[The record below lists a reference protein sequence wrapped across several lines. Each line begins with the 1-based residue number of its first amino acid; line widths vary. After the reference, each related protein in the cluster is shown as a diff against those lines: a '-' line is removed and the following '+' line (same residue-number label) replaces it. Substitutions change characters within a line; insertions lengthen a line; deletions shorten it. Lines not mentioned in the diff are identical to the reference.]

1 MTATSKRPVFLNVW
15 QIRLPVAG
23 VLSIAHR
30 VSGVLL
36 ILSLPIMV
44 HLFELSLAGP
54 ESFAQVVSLLSHP
67 FSQLLLLLLTWSL
80 LHHLFAGI
88 RYLFID
94 LDLGLERSSARNS
107 AWVALVG
114 ALVVT
119 PLIWGQLP

>member
-15 QIRLPVAG
+15 QIRLPVAA

-36 ILSLPIMV
+36 ILSLPITV
-44 HLFELSLAGP
+44 HLFERSLAGP
-54 ESFAQVVSLLSHP
+54 ESFARVVSLLSHP
-67 FSQLLLLLLTWSL
+67 FSQMLLLLLTWSL

-88 RYLFID
+88 RYLLID

-114 ALVVT
+114 ALVVA